1 MKKAPSMSGE
11 KYIGL
16 EGFAWLST
24 LQLFND
30 W

>member
-1 MKKAPSMSGE
+1 MSGE